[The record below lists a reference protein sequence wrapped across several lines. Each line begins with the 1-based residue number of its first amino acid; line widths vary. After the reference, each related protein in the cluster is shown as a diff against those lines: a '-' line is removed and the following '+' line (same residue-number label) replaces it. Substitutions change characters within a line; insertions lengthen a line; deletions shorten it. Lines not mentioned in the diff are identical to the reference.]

1 MPRRRSHRRKPYV
14 PAPTLPEILAARRAG
29 QSISAISAAR
39 GCHRRTVYL
48 VLDRAAAAGL
58 LSVPDVIMAVE
69 KPWAR
74 RRLLAK
80 MKAAVARGV
89 VVKGWDLL
97 RQARELRRDGAPAG
111 EAAVPDG
118 G

>member
-29 QSISAISAAR
+29 HSIQAIAAAR

-48 VLDRAAAAGL
+48 ALDRAAAAGQL
-58 LSVPDVIMAVE
+58 AVPDVLLVVE

-74 RRLLAK
+74 RRLLGL
-80 MKAAVARGV
+80 MRSAVARGV
-89 VVKGWDLL
+89 AVAGWDLL
-97 RQARELRRDGAPAG
+97 RQARELRQQGAPAG